1 MKEIEAFIRS
11 HRIADVIAA
20 LKEIGHCNLDEKSGC
35 RNLSAFAVKRVLKTV
50 DAQEQHYSLELG
62 QEVINEFKL
71 ELLCED
77 QQVDELIEI
86 IQATGCTGQSEAG
99 WIYVTDILKAVL
111 MGDREAQKGLED
123 HA

>member
-1 MKEIEAFIRS
+1 MKEIKAFIRG
-11 HRIADVIAA
+11 HRIAGVIAA

-35 RNLSAFAVKRVLKTV
+35 RNLSIFAVKGVLKAV
-50 DAQEQHYSLELG
+50 DALERHYSIELG

-86 IQATGCTGQSEAG
+86 IQAAGRTGQPEAG
-99 WIYVTDILKAVL
+99 WIYVTDILKVVP
-111 MGDREAQKGLED
+111 MGDREARKGSGD